1 MLRYLTLPIRAPM
14 TLLLLAV
21 SVYMGAQWMAE
32 RRLPSGEAA
41 QGIWLAYHIY
51 WPIQCL
57 QTLVVVMV
65 CAMPDLLMRQLSL
78 LMAASKAIT
87 LVVTLLMVI
96 TGGLYLLHLNVLA
109 DVVILACSVLLAR
122 LDLIRLRVVPPPLLG
137 ALVLS
142 LLVLLG
148 MSLGAHLQAEKLIRV
163 A

>member
-14 TLLLLAV
+14 TLLLVAV
-21 SVYMGAQWMAE
+21 SIYMGAHWMAAHQSYQGNGAE
-32 RRLPSGEAA
+32 EA
-41 QGIWLAYHIY
+41 WLAYTVY

-65 CAMPDLLMRQLSL
+65 CAMPDQLFRQLSL
-78 LMAASKAIT
+78 LMATSKAIT
-87 LVVTLLMVI
+87 LVVTLLLVI

-137 ALVLS
+137 ALALS

-148 MSLGAHLQAEKLIRV
+148 MGLGAHLQAENLIRIG
-163 A
+163 

>member
-14 TLLLLAV
+14 LLLLLAV
-21 SVYMGAQWMAE
+21 SIYMGAQWMAE
-32 RRLPSGEAA
+32 HRIPSGEAA
-41 QGIWLAYHIY
+41 EGLWLAYNLY

-122 LDLIRLRVVPPPLLG
+122 LDLSRLRVVPPPLLG
-137 ALVLS
+137 ALLLS

-148 MSLGAHLQAEKLIRV
+148 MSLGAHLQVEKLIRV
-163 A
+163 S

>member
-32 RRLPSGEAA
+32 RQLPSLGAA
-41 QGIWLAYHIY
+41 QGIWLAYNIY
-51 WPIQCL
+51 WPMQCL

-65 CAMPDLLMRQLSL
+65 CAMPDLLLRQLSL

-122 LDLIRLRVVPPPLLG
+122 LDLIRQRVVPPPLLG
-137 ALVLS
+137 ALVFA

-148 MSLGAHLQAEKLIRV
+148 MSLGAHLQAEKLIRIH
-163 A
+163 

>member
-32 RRLPSGEAA
+32 RQLPSLEAA
-41 QGIWLAYHIY
+41 QGIWLAYNIY
-51 WPIQCL
+51 WPFQCL
-57 QTLVVVMV
+57 QTLMVVMV

-122 LDLIRLRVVPPPLLG
+122 LDLIRQRVVPPPLLG

-148 MSLGAHLQAEKLIRV
+148 MSLGAHLQAENLIRIH
-163 A
+163 